1 MDMYKI
7 LEIVGT
13 IAFAISGAMIAI
25 QKNMDILGVIILGM
39 TTAVGGGMFR
49 DIIIGKLPPTIF
61 SNPTCAYIAIIISI
75 IIFLPPI
82 RKYVDK
88 YYYLILFIDAI
99 GLGTFTVIGVKMGT
113 SFNNVFLEVFL
124 GLITGTGGG
133 VIRDVFAMEKPSIF
147 VRNFYATASIIGAI
161 ICALLLNFNENLA
174 MGLGIAIIVVLRL
187 LGSKYKW
194 HLPKAL

>member
-1 MDMYKI
+1 MDMYEL

-13 IAFAISGAMIAI
+13 VAFAISGAMIAI
-25 QKNMDILGVIILGM
+25 KKNMDILGVIILGM
-39 TTAVGGGMFR
+39 TTAVGGGIFR

-61 SNPTCAYIAIIISI
+61 SNPTCAYIAIVVSI
-75 IIFLPPI
+75 ITFLPPI
-82 RKYVDK
+82 RKYVEK
-88 YYYLILFIDAI
+88 YSHLILFVDAI

-113 SFNNVFLEVFL
+113 NFNNIFLEVFL

-133 VIRDVFAMEKPSIF
+133 VVRDVFAMEKPSIF

-161 ICALLLNFNENLA
+161 FCSLLLDYNENLA
-174 MGLGIAIIVVLRL
+174 MGLGILIIVILRL

-194 HLPKAL
+194 HLPKP